1 METRKTD
8 KYKVRLTFDIL
19 DDNSPMLG
27 VSAYDVESG
36 DGIGW
41 CEATFELH
49 DSLFFDWD
57 DDKVNEWVEET
68 FY

>member
-1 METRKTD
+1 M
-8 KYKVRLTFDIL
+8 I
-19 DDNSPMLG
+19 G

-36 DGIGW
+36 KGIGW
-41 CEATFELH
+41 CESTFELH